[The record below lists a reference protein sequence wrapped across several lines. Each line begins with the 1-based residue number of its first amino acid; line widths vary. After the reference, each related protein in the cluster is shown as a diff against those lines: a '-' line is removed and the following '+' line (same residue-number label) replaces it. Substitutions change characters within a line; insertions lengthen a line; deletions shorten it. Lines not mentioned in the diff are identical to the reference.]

1 MPITIDENQKG
12 LILSESSPSSRAN
25 VSYRPGCT
33 IEAMK
38 LLLAL
43 YFFILAIIQM
53 GLLFGIY
60 HYYRSQ
66 NTVRPNIYWLT
77 SLATSAFALAI
88 FGGGIIAID
97 DISRPEFNFTIGN
110 TLFYVA
116 AVLQALFCQ
125 SLNREVSKITKIV
138 LGVSVL
144 LFLLIFEYLRNHSSF
159 EIRTVFMCVLAGFF
173 YIWQILEIR
182 IKRKSLASS
191 QLIYLQYASSAELF
205 FAFGR
210 LVILIVSSLSIK
222 QVEQIPQ
229 ILILFTIA
237 QLVMNTLSY
246 IAIGSYWAE
255 QIAFSSFKS
264 NQENQE
270 IKALLKERET
280 LIASLLKANKTAS
293 TGALSAAIAHELNQ
307 PLGASSLNIQFLQ
320 KKLADGQLNPVLEKE
335 ILDTLLADNLRA
347 AGIIRS
353 LRSIFSDERVD
364 SAKIDLA
371 ELIETVLNIAK
382 PEITAKSIQIVLR
395 IEPRLLV
402 QANRGEIQQVL
413 LNLVNN
419 AIQALET
426 SSQQLKKIDIDARHF
441 GGDVLLAVADNGDGI
456 PDGSRNQLFEL
467 LTSSKSTG
475 MGLGLWLCK
484 HIVTRH
490 GGSIAFEPNPGG
502 GAKFLVRLPVDS
514 VVA

>member
-1 MPITIDENQKG
+1 M
-12 LILSESSPSSRAN
+12 
-25 VSYRPGCT
+25 
-33 IEAMK
+33 
-38 LLLAL
+38 LAL

-66 NTVRPNIYWLT
+66 NLARPNIYWMSSLT
-77 SLATSAFALAI
+77 LSVLALLV
-88 FGGGIIAID
+88 FGGGIVSIEDIA
-97 DISRPEFNFTIGN
+97 RPEFNFTIAN
-110 TLFYVA
+110 TFFYAA
-116 AVLQALFCQ
+116 AVLQAFFCQ
-125 SLNREVSKITKIV
+125 SLNREVGKPLKISLAI
-138 LGVSVL
+138 SI
-144 LFLLIFEYLRNHSSF
+144 LIFIVVFEWLRNESTF
-159 EIRTVFMCVLAGFF
+159 EVRTVFICVLTGLF
-173 YIWQILEIR
+173 YVWQIIEVQ
-182 IKRKSLASS
+182 IKRKKSPSS
-191 QLIYLQYASSAELF
+191 QLIYLQYASVAELF
-205 FAFGR
+205 FALGR
-210 LVILIVSSLSIK
+210 LTILIVGSPTIR

-255 QIAFSSFKS
+255 QIAFSNFRS

-280 LIASLLKANKTAS
+280 LIGSLLKANKTAS

-320 KKLADGQLNPVLEKE
+320 KKLSEGQLNPILEKE
-335 ILDTLLADNLRA
+335 ILETLLSDNQRA

-353 LRSIFSDERVD
+353 LRSIFSDEKVG
-364 SAKIDLA
+364 SSKIDLA

-382 PEITAKSIQIVLR
+382 PEITAKSIQIVLSVQPHLM
-395 IEPRLLV
+395 I

-419 AIQALET
+419 AIQALVT
-426 SSQQLKKIDIDARHF
+426 SSQKVKKLSIDAQHIE
-441 GGDVLLAVADNGDGI
+441 GGVLLTVADNGDGI
-456 PDGSRNQLFEL
+456 PEASQKQLFEL
-467 LTSSKSTG
+467 LSSSKSSG

-490 GGSIAFEPNPGG
+490 GGSIVFESNPGG
-502 GAKFLVRLPVDS
+502 GAQFLVRLPLDAE
-514 VVA
+514 VA